1 MAQDWD
7 IKPRQES
14 CHACASP
21 FEDKKR
27 CTSALAFG
35 QEGYARADYCEK
47 CWNDKGNS
55 IQAFSVWSGIF
66 KKPVPPA
73 EEPLKKENAEELL
86 RRLMTNEDPTKV
98 NVMYILA
105 VMLERKRILV
115 EKDIRTRDDGMLIR
129 VYEHKK
135 TGETFLIP
143 DPKLGFHQLSQVQM
157 EVAEMLGI
165 PRKTDVRTQMA
176 DTGQQNKET
185 GDKAAGDDESSEEQA
200 AVRED
205 EKTEETDMRDENE
218 DEDEFDDEDEE
229 EFEDEDDED
238 EESEE
243 D

>member
-14 CHACASP
+14 CSECKTA
-21 FEDKKR
+21 FEDNQR
-27 CTSALAFG
+27 CSSALAFG
-35 QEGYARADYCEK
+35 SEGYARADYCEK
-47 CWNDKGNS
+47 CWNDKGNA

-66 KKPVPPA
+66 KKPLPPP

-86 RRLMTNEDPTKV
+86 RRLMTSEAPTKI

-135 TGETFLIP
+135 TGETFLVP
-143 DPKLGFHQLSQVQM
+143 DPKLGFNQLAQVQM
-157 EVAEMLGI
+157 EVSEMLGI
-165 PRKTDVRTQMA
+165 PKKPDAAKKTTDVPPQ
-176 DTGQQNKET
+176 
-185 GDKAAGDDESSEEQA
+185 DESAEISADGEDKEEQP
-200 AVRED
+200 AVQTTED
-205 EKTEETDMRDENE
+205 TEEADMRDENE
-218 DEDEFDDEDEE
+218 DEDEIDDEDED

-238 EESEE
+238 EDSDEE
-243 D
+243 DD